1 MTLQA
6 ELDEAI
12 GEVRYVLRKLEALRQ
27 KQLDQQVAPP
37 SVIAGPLSFLEVR
50 RDRLAGQLRFRHP
63 QEEGEHHAR
72 AVLTHASCTL
82 TNCGGRCGICDDEPP
97 GAAA

>member
-1 MTLQA
+1 MTLQE

-50 RDRLAGQLRFRHP
+50 RDRLSAERESR
-63 QEEGEHHAR
+63 
-72 AVLTHASCTL
+72 VLTHPT
-82 TNCGGRCGICDDEPP
+82 CGIPCATCDDELP